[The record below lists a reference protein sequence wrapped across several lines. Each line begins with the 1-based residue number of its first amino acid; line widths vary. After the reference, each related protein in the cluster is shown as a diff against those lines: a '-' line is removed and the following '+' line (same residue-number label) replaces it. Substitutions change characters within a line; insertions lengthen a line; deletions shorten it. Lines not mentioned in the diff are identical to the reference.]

1 MAVKRDYYEV
11 LGVDRSASEEEMKK
25 AFRRL
30 AFQYH
35 PDHNRNHD
43 AEERFKEINEAYE
56 VLSDA
61 EKRAAY
67 DRFGHIGTQEF
78 GRGFEGFGGFGGF
91 GDIFETFFGGTTS
104 TRRHTAQRGADLR
117 HSVNISFEEA
127 IFGCEKELEISR
139 TELCALCGSSGCE
152 PGSQKATCPVCNGQ
166 GEIRRIQ
173 QSIFGRFVN
182 IAACERC
189 QGEGFVVTT
198 PCSHCRGTGR
208 ERRAR
213 TIALKIPAGVDNGSQ
228 IRLSGEG
235 DAGFHGGGPGNLY
248 VSLSVRPHALFRREG
263 EDILCDIPINFA
275 QAALGVEV
283 EVPTV
288 DGPATLKVPA
298 GTQPGKVFRLRGKGV
313 PHLRGSGRGDHLVNV
328 HVVTPQSINEKQ
340 RKLFEELGATLGGT
354 VLPSEEKSF
363 FDKIK
368 EAFGD
373 G

>member
-11 LGVDRSASEEEMKK
+11 LGIDRSASEEDIKK

-35 PDHNRNHD
+35 PDHNRDHD

-61 EKRAAY
+61 DKRAAY
-67 DRFGHIGTQEF
+67 DRFGHVGTQEF

-91 GDIFETFFGGTTS
+91 GDIFETFFGGTTA
-104 TRRHTAQRGADLR
+104 TRRQTAQRGADLR
-117 HSVNISFEEA
+117 YSVNITFEEA
-127 IFGCEKELEISR
+127 VFGCEKELKVSR
-139 TELCALCGSSGCE
+139 VEPCSLCGGSGSE
-152 PGSQKATCPVCNGQ
+152 PGTQKDTCPVCNGR
-166 GEIRRIQ
+166 GEVRRIQ

-182 IAACERC
+182 ITSCERC
-189 QGEGFVVTT
+189 HGEGSVVTT
-198 PCSHCRGTGR
+198 PCSQCRGTGR

-213 TIALKIPAGVDNGSQ
+213 TIALKIPAGVDDGSQ

-235 DAGFHGGGPGNLY
+235 DAGLHGGGPGNLY
-248 VSLSVRPHALFRREG
+248 ASLSVRPHAFFRREG
-263 EDILCDIPINFA
+263 EDILCDVPLNFA
-275 QAALGVEV
+275 QAALGAEV

-288 DGPATLKVPA
+288 DGPATLKVPS
-298 GTQPGKVFRLRGKGV
+298 GTQSGRVFRLKGKGV
-313 PHLRGSGRGDHLVNV
+313 PHLRGSARGDQLVNV
-328 HVVTPQSINEKQ
+328 HVVTPQSLSEKQ
-340 RKLFEELGATLGGT
+340 RKLFEELAATLGEA

-368 EAFGD
+368 EAFSD